1 MAERADRGSDRRG
14 LRAIRPLRDFLST
27 EAAGGFLL
35 VVAAALALAWSNS
48 PWKSSYVSFWS
59 TELGIRVGTT
69 HGLTLDLR
77 HWVNE
82 GLMVLF
88 FFVVGLEI
96 KRELVEGELRE
107 PKRAALPAIA
117 ALGGMIV
124 PAALFAAINIG
135 TPGARGWAI
144 PMATDIAM
152 ALGALSILGRHLH
165 PSHKL
170 FLLAL
175 AIVDDIGAVV
185 VIAIFYSKGIN
196 VSMLALVAASLGLI
210 VLLRRAGVQRL
221 SVYVLVGAV
230 LWYAT
235 KGAGLHATL
244 AGVALGL
251 MTPTKPALSADLVDQ
266 DALGDI
272 SNLAAAEETMHLA
285 RQSVSVVE
293 WLEHRL
299 HPWTSY
305 VIVPLFALAN
315 AGIRVDASQLREAA
329 SSRVAI
335 GIVLGL
341 VIGKTGGITLASWI
355 AVRLGLAT
363 LPIGLTFR
371 SIIGVAAI
379 AGIGFTVS
387 LFIVDLAFVDASLEA
402 PAKLAVL
409 AATVGAATLGGLLLR
424 VVPSTKGPSTALE

>member
-1 MAERADRGSDRRG
+1 VADSAPDGRR
-14 LRAIRPLRDFLST
+14 RIQVIQPLRDFLST
-27 EAAGGFLL
+27 EAAGGVLL
-35 VVAAALALAWSNS
+35 VVAAVVALVWSNS
-48 PWKSSYVSFWS
+48 PWRASYDTFWS
-59 TELGIRVGTT
+59 TEFALRLGST
-69 HGLTLDLR
+69 HGITLDLR

-107 PKRAALPAIA
+107 RKRAALPAIA

-124 PAALFAAINIG
+124 PAALFTAINIG
-135 TPGARGWAI
+135 SPGTRGWAI

-165 PSHKL
+165 ASHKL

-196 VSMLALVAASLGLI
+196 FSMLAVAGIALAAVL
-210 VLLRRAGVQRL
+210 LLRRAGVQQL
-221 SVYVLVGAV
+221 LVYVALGIV

-244 AGVALGL
+244 AGVVLGL
-251 MTPTKPALSADLVDQ
+251 LTPTKPALSADLVDEEV
-266 DALGDI
+266 LRDI
-272 SNLAAAEETMHLA
+272 SNLSAAQETMQLA

-315 AGIRVDASQLREAA
+315 AGIQISGSQMREAA

-335 GIVLGL
+335 GIVVGL
-341 VIGKTGGITLASWI
+341 VLGKTVGITAASWI
-355 AVRLGLAT
+355 AVRFGLAT
-363 LPIGLTFR
+363 LPDGLTFR
-371 SIIGVAAI
+371 SILGVAAI

-387 LFIVDLAFVDASLEA
+387 LFIVDLAFTDPTLEA

-409 AATVGAATLGGLLLR
+409 AATVLAATLGGLLLR
-424 VVPSTKGPSTALE
+424 GVTTGADRALE

>member
-1 MAERADRGSDRRG
+1 MAEQSQDGRRR
-14 LRAIRPLRDFLST
+14 LRAIQPLRDFLST
-27 EAAGGFLL
+27 EAAGGVLL
-35 VVAAALALAWSNS
+35 VLAAVVALAWSNS
-48 PWKSSYVSFWS
+48 PWRTSYDSFWA
-59 TELGIRVGTT
+59 TEVGIRVGAT
-69 HGLTLDLR
+69 HGLSLDLR

-96 KRELVEGELRE
+96 KRELVEGELRDA
-107 PKRAALPAIA
+107 KRAALPAIA
-117 ALGGMIV
+117 ALGGMVV
-124 PAALFAAINIG
+124 PAALFAAINLG
-135 TPGARGWAI
+135 TSAARGWAI

-152 ALGALSILGRHLH
+152 ALGALSLLGRHLH

-185 VIAIFYSKGIN
+185 VIAVFYSKGID
-196 VSMLALVAASLGLI
+196 VSMLALAGAALTTI
-210 VLLRRAGVQRL
+210 VVLRRAGVQQL
-221 SVYVLVGAV
+221 LIYVAVGIV

-244 AGVALGL
+244 AGVVLGL

-272 SNLAAAEETMHLA
+272 SNLAAAQETMQLA

-305 VIVPLFALAN
+305 VVVPLFALAN
-315 AGIRVDASQLREAA
+315 AGIRVSRSELREAA

-335 GIVLGL
+335 GIVVGL
-341 VIGKTGGITLASWI
+341 VVGKTVGITAASWM

-363 LPIGLTFR
+363 LPAGLTFR
-371 SIIGVAAI
+371 SIVGVASI

-387 LFIVDLAFVDASLEA
+387 LFIVDLAFVDSRFAA

-409 AATVGAATLGGLLLR
+409 AATVLAATLGGVLLR
-424 VVPSTKGPSTALE
+424 GVTRGVDTALE